1 LLKQIGFNIFTLAN
15 NHLKDYGSQGVLDT
29 INSCVD
35 NGILCVGAGKDMEKA
50 VKPLILTKGNQK
62 VAILNAC
69 ENESSIATTER
80 PGAAPLDI
88 TDCTDKSAS

>member
-1 LLKQIGFNIFTLAN
+1 
-15 NHLKDYGSQGVLDT
+15 
-29 INSCVD
+29 
-35 NGILCVGAGKDMEKA
+35 MEEA

-80 PGAAPLDI
+80 PGAALLDI
-88 TDCTDKSAS
+88 IRLYRQISELKKEVDKVICIFHGGSRASSVTYT